1 MAIHNNYNPNYGSN
15 NAYNIDDDVV
25 GADLLG
31 DEFGEQPN
39 TEIAKNLSDFSFIK
53 NFEKLSS
60 NDIENLV
67 LKIKNNKI
75 EFLTISFCDLSKID
89 LTSFCQAIARNS
101 SVICLKL
108 DYCNLTDTQGFQL
121 LGAVKVNKSL
131 KEIDF
136 SSNQSFSEKFYVEFA
151 NILKTNKTLKTVS
164 IIQSKS
170 KYDLKKLAD
179 IYADSLISNK
189 TLKVL
194 YIIENYKN
202 VLNDVINLY
211 LNNGTAGIVKFHL
224 EKAFQESA
232 SYLPTYRSIS
242 KYLKYFIKFTED
254 VRKASK
260 QSSSEK
266 LIGFNKPD
274 LTSLD
279 IVFKYIADVGLFR
292 VLGVT
297 KHNFQKGPLE
307 LNLTHDDGSESSAQI
322 NKDVMGLISVFY
334 SDPNVTPELFVI
346 EDSTDLIGDNS

>member
-75 EFLTISFCDLSKID
+75 EFLTISVCDLSKID

-108 DYCNLTDTQGFQL
+108 DDCNLTDTQGFQL

-170 KYDLKKLAD
+170 NFDLKK
-179 IYADSLISNK
+179 
-189 TLKVL
+189 TC
-194 YIIENYKN
+194 
-202 VLNDVINLY
+202 
-211 LNNGTAGIVKFHL
+211 
-224 EKAFQESA
+224 
-232 SYLPTYRSIS
+232 
-242 KYLKYFIKFTED
+242 
-254 VRKASK
+254 
-260 QSSSEK
+260 
-266 LIGFNKPD
+266 
-274 LTSLD
+274 
-279 IVFKYIADVGLFR
+279 
-292 VLGVT
+292 
-297 KHNFQKGPLE
+297 
-307 LNLTHDDGSESSAQI
+307 
-322 NKDVMGLISVFY
+322 
-334 SDPNVTPELFVI
+334 
-346 EDSTDLIGDNS
+346 